1 MAFFRIFALTI
12 LEDEHTVAWQR
23 RPQHGLAVELPEAE
37 ELTDLLTSL
46 PILLSTA
53 AASVATGQVGLKR
66 VPVITLTLEAQDRS
80 LIHHVHEVS
89 DWVITVDRNMGIEF
103 FDHGGKPG
111 RPDYLIDHSPDM
123 TSDFGHRLFMTSRSL
138 QELQ

>member
-1 MAFFRIFALTI
+1 
-12 LEDEHTVAWQR
+12 V
-23 RPQHGLAVELPEAE
+23 
-37 ELTDLLTSL
+37 
-46 PILLSTA
+46 
-53 AASVATGQVGLKR
+53 ASVATGQVGSKL
-66 VPVITLTLEAQDRS
+66 VPVITLSRDAQDRS

-123 TSDFGHRLFMTSRSL
+123 TSDFGHRLFITSRSL
-138 QELQ
+138 QELEIMIGQP